1 MYSMSDEELAK
12 ADFDQFITDEDEVS
26 EDEEQQPEPVE
37 DETESEAGNAE
48 PEIDDDVDEPTD
60 EETATENEDED
71 SADPDEANVFDNAT
85 EDSTQ
90 EEADD
95 ETAKDTEEDE
105 TVEEDTDNSDVEELK
120 KFYEEITSEFKA
132 NGRMMS
138 ITNPSDIKAL
148 MQQGINYSKRMA
160 ELKPSMGILRTLE
173 QHGLMDNDKISYLID
188 LHNKDPKAIAKLVKD
203 SGIEAYDLEN
213 EDTEDYVPVNK
224 VQEETKFQAV
234 VNELKTSPKFNELLN
249 TIATS
254 WDTES
259 MQFIVSN
266 PNVLRVFEKQLD
278 SGDFDKI
285 MKTVEYERLCGR
297 LQDVSMIEAYST
309 VENQLNVGTAP
320 SKPAEKKPA
329 FTAPRPKPVTK
340 SNNSKKRKVAS
351 PNANPNEQVS
361 SFDPLTAS
369 DEEIMRIAELHKLY

>member
-26 EDEEQQPEPVE
+26 EDEEQQPEPEE

-48 PEIDDDVDEPTD
+48 PEIDDEVDEPTD
-60 EETATENEDED
+60 EETAPEDEDED

-90 EEADD
+90 EDADE

-105 TVEEDTDNSDVEELK
+105 AAEDTDNSDVEELK

-203 SGIEAYDLEN
+203 SGVEAYDLEN

-297 LQDVSMIEAYST
+297 LQDVSMIEAYSA
-309 VENQLNVGTAP
+309 VENQLSVGATP